1 MNERT
6 KISLGILQAAFVTA
20 VLCDLL
26 FRAQPAGLSVPI
38 VVAVF
43 LIALPLLGKKAGR
56 PGVFHQEGRW
66 LLAATAFFSIA
77 FVWRDSPVL
86 RFFDALALLCLLS
99 LLGLKLR
106 GHKVNLSGIT
116 DYAIGG
122 IAAAFNSGFSTFEL
136 LFCDIAWKEMPDKK
150 WTRRGF
156 AISRGLVVALPLV
169 LIFGALLMSADAM
182 FQHLVGSLSI
192 NFDPSHIVI
201 ITIVT
206 WLTTGFLHGAIF
218 GKVLAVPTNI
228 FAPPTPSIMMGEA
241 STPQSAELADT
252 AQAKWFGIT
261 ETTIVLG
268 ALDLLFLS
276 FVLIQARYFFGGA
289 ALVQATTGLT
299 YAEYARRGFFELVMV
314 AALALPLLLA
324 AHWMISKEPVAA
336 IRRFR
341 FLAVSMI
348 GLLFVIMTSALLRM
362 LLYQREYGLTE
373 DRLYASALMI
383 WLSIVFVWFSI
394 TVLRNQRQRFA
405 WGALAAALFV
415 MTTLHALNPDAFIV
429 RVNMA
434 HAQRNGR
441 IFDAR
446 YNSSLSADAVPNL
459 VDALPSL
466 PPGARQMMAH
476 TLLER
481 WSPPERADWRTF
493 NFARWSARKAVRLN
507 NAQLWQEVQNGAQL
521 EGPCGRSGAASEGG
535 NADL

>member
-20 VLCDLL
+20 VLFDWL
-26 FRAQPAGLSVPI
+26 FRAQPAGVSMPI
-38 VVAVF
+38 LVGVF
-43 LIALPLLGKKAGR
+43 LVGLSLLGKKAGR

-77 FVWRDSPVL
+77 FVWRDSPIL

-99 LLGLKLR
+99 LLGLRLR
-106 GHKVNLSGIT
+106 GHRVNLSSMT
-116 DYAIGG
+116 DYVIGG
-122 IAAAFNSGFSTFEL
+122 IASAFNSGFSTFEL
-136 LFCDIAWKEMPDKK
+136 LFCDITWKDMPRKN
-150 WTRRGF
+150 WVRRGF
-156 AISRGLVVALPLV
+156 AISRGLVITIPLV

-192 NFDPSHIVI
+192 NFDPSHIVRI
-201 ITIVT
+201 AIMT
-206 WLTTGFLHGAIF
+206 WLTTGFLHGALF
-218 GKVLAVPTNI
+218 GKVLAVPANI
-228 FAPPTPSIMMGEA
+228 FAPPTPTVMAGDA
-241 STPQSAELADT
+241 PTPQSAELSDAP
-252 AQAKWFGIT
+252 QANWFGIT
-261 ETTIVLG
+261 EITMVLG

-276 FVLIQARYFFGGA
+276 FVLVQARYFFGGA

-299 YAEYARRGFFELVMV
+299 YAEYARRGFFELVVV

-324 AHWMISKEPVAA
+324 AHWVISKEPVAA

-373 DRLYASALMI
+373 ERLYASALMI
-383 WLSIVFVWFSI
+383 WLAIVFIWFSI
-394 TVLRNQRQRFA
+394 TVLRNERRRFA

-415 MTTLHALNPDAFIV
+415 LTTLHALNPDAFIV

-434 HAQRNGR
+434 HAQKNGR
-441 IFDAR
+441 TFDAY
-446 YNSSLSADAVPNL
+446 YNSSLSADAVPYL
-459 VDALPSL
+459 VDALPTL
-466 PPGARQMMAH
+466 PAGARQLMSCK
-476 TLLER
+476 LLDR
-481 WSPPERADWRTF
+481 WSPPKRADWRTF

-521 EGPCGRSGAASEGG
+521 QGPCSRSGAASEGANG
-535 NADL
+535 DL